1 MTKNIFL
8 FFILFT
14 FCFPQFNEVTLA
26 PTEKNK
32 KGIVV
37 SGEYLGTYMNYVHV
51 LVKEKV
57 QHYSCDSVDF
67 ITLVKLNS
75 QSVEN
80 IEYNCNENTLSEE
93 ILFPPKINPMTGEW
107 TSNIPDVFNREIQK
121 TLTLKNKLDPDK
133 SLIVEK
139 SFTEQ
144 DTLTGSFKALN
155 NEFGFLTKNEIRLLI
170 RQEMSIIQKEK
181 INIKQKIYPRELSPI
196 EYINRNGIIKAIEQR
211 PEYIIATG
219 LFFFVFIFMMSM

>member
-181 INIKQKIYPRELSPI
+181 INIKQKTYPRELSPI

-211 PEYIIATG
+211 PEYIIVPG

>member
-8 FFILFT
+8 FFVLFT

-181 INIKQKIYPRELSPI
+181 INIKQFIYPKELSPI
-196 EYINRNGIIKAIEQR
+196 EYINRNGIIKAIEQS
-211 PEYIIATG
+211 PEYIIVPG

>member
-8 FFILFT
+8 FFILFS

-75 QSVEN
+75 QSIEN
-80 IEYNCNENTLSEE
+80 VEYNCSENTLSEE

-121 TLTLKNKLDPDK
+121 TLTLKNFSK
-133 SLIVEK
+133 
-139 SFTEQ
+139 
-144 DTLTGSFKALN
+144 
-155 NEFGFLTKNEIRLLI
+155 
-170 RQEMSIIQKEK
+170 
-181 INIKQKIYPRELSPI
+181 
-196 EYINRNGIIKAIEQR
+196 
-211 PEYIIATG
+211 
-219 LFFFVFIFMMSM
+219 

>member
-8 FFILFT
+8 FFILFS

-32 KGIVV
+32 KGIVI

-80 IEYNCNENTLSEE
+80 IEYNCSENTLSEE

-121 TLTLKNKLDPDK
+121 TLTLKNKLDPNK
-133 SLIVEK
+133 SLTVEK
-139 SFTEQ
+139 SITEQ

-155 NEFGFLTKNEIRLLI
+155 NEFSFLTKNEIRLLI

-181 INIKQKIYPRELSPI
+181 INIKQKTYPKELSPI
-196 EYINRNGIIKAIEQR
+196 EYINRHGIIKVIEQR
-211 PEYIIATG
+211 PEYFIVPGI
-219 LFFFVFIFMMSM
+219 LFFVFMFVMTV

>member
-181 INIKQKIYPRELSPI
+181 INIKQKTYPRELSPI
-196 EYINRNGIIKAIEQR
+196 EYINRNGIIKAIEQS
-211 PEYIIATG
+211 PEYIIVPG

>member
-211 PEYIIATG
+211 PEYIIVPG

>member
-51 LVKEKV
+51 LVKDKV

-181 INIKQKIYPRELSPI
+181 INIKQYIYPKELSPI

-211 PEYIIATG
+211 PEYIIASG
-219 LFFFVFIFMMSM
+219 LFFVFIFIMSM